1 MTISQAGKKRI
12 QTNILDFFVHNKPS
26 EFYPNSTHANNL
38 KNVILPSAENIEEMA
53 MKDKEDAEMDLN
65 RLGVAVAE

>member
-1 MTISQAGKKRI
+1 MKVTLSQDATSIVEKR
-12 QTNILDFFVHNKPS
+12 
-26 EFYPNSTHANNL
+26 THANNL
-38 KNVILPSAENIEEMA
+38 KNVILPSAENIEEMV

>member
-1 MTISQAGKKRI
+1 MSEDATSIVEKR
-12 QTNILDFFVHNKPS
+12 
-26 EFYPNSTHANNL
+26 THANNL

-53 MKDKEDAEMDLN
+53 MKDKGDAEMDLN